1 MSLWTRF
8 WCCLGMCAIFILL
21 VGCTTFGGEPE
32 QIANWPKLRIIEHRV
47 TAAEASAA
55 CQQYAPWWGTAHG
68 CAIFYPTECH
78 VWASLGTFENE
89 IVAIER
95 DNCNG
100 RARPYWRARLTELR
114 DKINGINNKKD

>member
-32 QIANWPKLRIIEHRV
+32 QIENWPSLKIVEHRV
-47 TAAEASAA
+47 SEVEMRDA
-55 CQQYAPWWGTAHG
+55 CQRYAPAFGFAHA
-68 CAIFYPTECH
+68 CAIYYPTECH
-78 VWASLGTFENE
+78 VWATNDKYA
-89 IVAIER
+89 AIER

-100 RARPYWRARLTELR
+100 MARPYWRARLTELR